1 VCNYI
6 ICKDERDVMML
17 VRLRNSGGRDEAK
30 GYEPES
36 SIDIL
41 PFAMHVS
48 YIHFIACRTKDPHDQ
63 TLRSRIED
71 STEITLPLLGF
82 DECISS
88 LAPPSIHRQL
98 LELYPIIHYFVI
110 RAVRIPPTT
119 A

>member
-1 VCNYI
+1 
-6 ICKDERDVMML
+6 M
-17 VRLRNSGGRDEAK
+17 RLRDMNQNQVLTYSRSQCTFPTSTLSPAVQR
-30 GYEPES
+30 
-36 SIDIL
+36 I
-41 PFAMHVS
+41 
-48 YIHFIACRTKDPHDQ
+48 PHDQ